1 MAVSETPADPPATK
15 PPSSIAAAAF
25 VSSFDRFAVS
35 PLLVL
40 IATDLGASLTQ
51 SLAVASLYYLAYGFS
66 QPVWGVLSDR
76 FGRVRLMRLALIAAA
91 IAGLASALAPGLI
104 TLIIARAFA
113 GAFYG
118 AIVPTSLTYVGDT
131 VAEKH
136 RQPAL
141 ADLMAAIA
149 IGTALATAASGLI
162 ADWLDWRIVFAVPA
176 VLAVVCCFGLNG
188 LREIRSDGG
197 GMLRTLWSAI
207 SHRWVLL
214 VVGLAFVEGAAVL
227 GVLTLM
233 APALQAQG
241 VGAGPAGLATAAY
254 GLGVIVTS
262 RMVRFLSARLTMPR
276 LMALGGSTTV
286 IGYAVV
292 AVHVSIPTIFIAAA
306 LLGATWSFLHSS
318 LQTWSTSVLP
328 QARGTV
334 VSLFA
339 GCLFGGSALGAAAG
353 GAVGAA
359 AQWTVLF
366 ASTAAVMLVLT
377 VVTVLSRRAY
387 ERRSG

>member
-1 MAVSETPADPPATK
+1 MSETPADPPATK

-76 FGRVRLMRLALIAAA
+76 FGRVRLMRLTLIAAA

-188 LREIRSDGG
+188 LRETRSDGG

-262 RMVRFLSARLTMPR
+262 RMVRFLSTRLTMPR

-292 AVHVSIPTIFIAAA
+292 AVHVSIPTVFIAAA

-377 VVTVLSRRAY
+377 VITVLSRRAY

>member
-1 MAVSETPADPPATK
+1 MSETPADPPATK

-76 FGRVRLMRLALIAAA
+76 FGRVRLMRLTLIAAA
-91 IAGLASALAPGLI
+91 IAGLASVLAPGLI

-292 AVHVSIPTIFIAAA
+292 AVHVSIPTVFIAAA

>member
-1 MAVSETPADPPATK
+1 MSEDPAEPTATRPPFA
-15 PPSSIAAAAF
+15 IAAASF

-40 IATDLGASLTQ
+40 IAADLGATLTQ
-51 SLAVASLYYLAYGFS
+51 SLSVASLYYLAYGFS
-66 QPVWGVLSDR
+66 QPLWGVLSDR
-76 FGRVRLMRLALIAAA
+76 FGRVRLIRLALIAAA
-91 IAGLASALAPGLI
+91 VAGFASALAPGLA
-104 TLIIARAFA
+104 TLIAVRACA

-118 AIVPTSLTYVGDT
+118 AIVPTSLTYVADT

-141 ADLMAAIA
+141 ADLMAALA

-162 ADWLDWRIVFAVPA
+162 ADWLDWRIVFAVPS
-176 VLAVVCCFGLNG
+176 VLAVVCCFGLNR
-188 LREIRSDGG
+188 LRDIRSDDGV

-214 VVGLAFVEGAAVL
+214 VIGFAFVEGAVVL
-227 GVLTLM
+227 GVLTLL

-262 RMVRFLSARLTMPR
+262 RMVRFLSSRLTMPR

-286 IGYAVV
+286 IGYGLV
-292 AVHVSIPTIFIAAA
+292 AIHVSIPTVFAAAA

-339 GCLFGGSALGAAAG
+339 GCLFGGSALGAAAA
-353 GAVGAA
+353 GALGAA
-359 AQWTVLF
+359 EQWSLLF
-366 ASTAAVMLVLT
+366 GSTACVMAALT
-377 VVTVLSRRAY
+377 IVTVFSRRSY
-387 ERRSG
+387 EHRRA

>member
-1 MAVSETPADPPATK
+1 MSEKPADSSATK
-15 PPSSIAAAAF
+15 PPFSIAAAAF

-40 IATDLGASLTQ
+40 IATDLGATLTQ
-51 SLAVASLYYLAYGFS
+51 SLSVASLYYLAYGFS
-66 QPVWGVLSDR
+66 QPLWGVLSDR
-76 FGRVRLMRLALIAAA
+76 FGRVRLMRLTLIAAA
-91 IAGLASALAPGLI
+91 LAGLASALAPGLV

-176 VLAVVCCFGLNG
+176 VLAVVCCFGLSG
-188 LREIRSDGG
+188 LHEIRSEDAV

-227 GVLTLM
+227 GVLTLL

-254 GLGVIVTS
+254 GLGVIITS
-262 RMVRFLSARLTMPR
+262 RMVRFLSSRLTMPR

-286 IGYAVV
+286 IGYALV

-339 GCLFGGSALGAAAG
+339 GCLFGGSALGAAVG

-359 AQWTVLF
+359 GQWTVLF
-366 ASTAAVMLVLT
+366 ASTAAVMLVL
-377 VVTVLSRRAY
+377 VIVTVISRRVY
-387 ERRSG
+387 ERRAG